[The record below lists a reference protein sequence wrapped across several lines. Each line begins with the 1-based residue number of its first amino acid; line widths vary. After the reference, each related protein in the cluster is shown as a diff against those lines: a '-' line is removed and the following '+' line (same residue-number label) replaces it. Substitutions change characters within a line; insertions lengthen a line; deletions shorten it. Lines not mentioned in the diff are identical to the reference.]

1 MVILMMPYF
10 SITASSQLFQEN
22 WFTIC
27 IYFQPHHIR
36 YFYDKLCL
44 TPCLIFDHSIFILYI
59 LQYILEWHIF
69 SINGSQMFRENW
81 FTTYLLSVISYQ
93 ISKTNFLLHLY
104 LIFYIS
110 LKVRNLNFIIF
121 YNTYLWENKL
131 VSGVWTTV
139 KMGFLSIYYLLS
151 DRLNQRVVTI
161 SVNQSMGFLG
171 VVSKL

>member
-1 MVILMMPYF
+1 MYLLSATSYQIFLWQIV
-10 SITASSQLFQEN
+10 SDTLFDI
-22 WFTIC
+22 W
-27 IYFQPHHIR
+27 P
-36 YFYDKLCL
+36 
-44 TPCLIFDHSIFILYI
+44 
-59 LQYILEWHIF
+59 QYIYTLHFTVHSWMAYLF
-69 SINGSQMFRENW
+69 SLNGSQMFRENW

-151 DRLNQRVVTI
+151 DRPNQRVVTI
-161 SVNQSMGFLG
+161 SVNQIMVLLCHSILRGF
-171 VVSKL
+171 

>member
-69 SINGSQMFRENW
+69 FLWVVVRCSEKIDLQHIYFQSYLIRYQRQIFCYTSILYFIFHQRSETWILSF
-81 FTTYLLSVISYQ
+81 FTTPTYKKINS
-93 ISKTNFLLHLY
+93 FW
-104 LIFYIS
+104 
-110 LKVRNLNFIIF
+110 KVFEQLWRWDFWVFIA
-121 YNTYLWENKL
+121 
-131 VSGVWTTV
+131 
-139 KMGFLSIYYLLS
+139 YYLTDLTKEWSLS
-151 DRLNQRVVTI
+151 Q
-161 SVNQSMGFLG
+161 
-171 VVSKL
+171 